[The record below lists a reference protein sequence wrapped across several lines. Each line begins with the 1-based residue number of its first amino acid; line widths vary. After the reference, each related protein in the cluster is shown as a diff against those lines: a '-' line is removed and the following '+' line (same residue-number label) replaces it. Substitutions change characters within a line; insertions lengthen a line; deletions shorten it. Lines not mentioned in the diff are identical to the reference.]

1 MGIDWVRIK
10 ILLHRWTQTR
20 GYGKRIKVQ
29 VLNKLFR
36 DKGKYYHWLQLSIQQ
51 SKELEEKDSISKNCY
66 YEYFVGTN
74 TMRENYIETNNIL
87 QNYIP

>member
-1 MGIDWVRIK
+1 MVKDINYKLLKNYSEIK
-10 ILLHRWTQTR
+10 
-20 GYGKRIKVQ
+20 K
-29 VLNKLFR
+29 
-36 DKGKYYHWLQLSIQQ
+36 KYYHWLQLSIQQ
-51 SKELEEKDSISKNCY
+51 SKELEEKYSISKNCY